1 MSADVNELGVNIV
14 DAQLATSSGKVRVE
28 GRASRWVPADF
39 ADVSFTV
46 SRRAVTSADAVALA
60 GDAYAALDAA
70 LLAHAA
76 VIVRR
81 TTTSLSVHEIVRY
94 EPDSGRSIRE
104 GYEASRSQT
113 ARFSPVDGAGPAL
126 RSVVGAVPE
135 LAVQGPVF
143 GLDPTNPVHAAVRS
157 EASAAARSSAEAYA
171 AGLGLALG
179 TVLRL
184 REPRASEANPF
195 GAGDGMAMEAMAK
208 LAPEGGGD
216 LVLVDL
222 INEDVKVVAVIELV
236 VALA

>member
-1 MSADVNELGVNIV
+1 M
-14 DAQLATSSGKVRVE
+14 DAQVAASSGKVRVE

-39 ADVSFTV
+39 ADVSLTV

-70 LLAHAA
+70 
-76 VIVRR
+76 
-81 TTTSLSVHEIVRY
+81 
-94 EPDSGRSIRE
+94 
-104 GYEASRSQT
+104 
-113 ARFSPVDGAGPAL
+113 
-126 RSVVGAVPE
+126 
-135 LAVQGPVF
+135 
-143 GLDPTNPVHAAVRS
+143 
-157 EASAAARSSAEAYA
+157 
-171 AGLGLALG
+171 
-179 TVLRL
+179 LRL

-222 INEDVKVVAVIELV
+222 TNKDVKVVAVIELV